1 MKRNKIVA
9 VAGAAVGIA
18 LFLAIGL
25 LPAVLY
31 GGYAGLLLAGG
42 IFGTPLPEHVFARG
56 LVAFGSLLGV
66 FATAAV
72 FAVSGAAVASGLG
85 HLAAAISHAMGA
97 KAAQP
102 GNNPR

>member
-1 MKRNKIVA
+1 MKRNKMVA
-9 VAGAAVGIA
+9 VAGAGIGIA

-31 GGYAGLLLAGG
+31 GGYAGLLLASG

-72 FAVSGAAVASGLG
+72 FAVVGAAAASGLG
-85 HLAAAISHAMGA
+85 HLVANISQAARA

-102 GNNPR
+102 HTNTR